1 MASKAVTF
9 DDLDRKVIQELPL
22 LLDVLAATGNKI
34 ARSLDPY
41 YDELQKVLKEAAKGK
56 AHWKL
61 ERARKNVLYPLTS
74 EDYSSVTKIEH
85 LENYFEVL
93 TEFLWSKKVGNKWK
107 NYFLVEAG
115 YSYDLEAPTFSGYY
129 FLVGKDNSSETYGG
143 VLQPRSFYQA
153 IKRKH
158 PEMQIEIEHPD
169 DGDEEWIGVYSAEL
183 DTAKLEGA
191 FEFFKSHILT
201 PFLKG
206 MRW

>member
-1 MASKAVTF
+1 MASKTVTF

-61 ERARKNVLYPLTS
+61 ERARKSVLYPLTDV
-74 EDYSSVTKIEH
+74 DYSNTTKIERLQNH
-85 LENYFEVL
+85 FEVL
-93 TEFLWSKKVGNKWK
+93 SEFFYSKKVGNKLK
-107 NYFLVEAG
+107 NYFFVEAG
-115 YSYDLEAPTFSGYY
+115 YHYESEAPAFTGYY
-129 FLVGKDNSSETYGG
+129 FRIAKYNSSETYGG
-143 VLQPRSFYQA
+143 VMRPRSFYEL
-153 IKRKH
+153 IKKKNPAYH
-158 PEMQIEIEHPD
+158 MEIEHPD
-169 DGDEEWIGVYSAEL
+169 DDGDEAIEL
-183 DTAKLEGA
+183 YCHDLDPEKLA
-191 FEFFKSHILT
+191 ATFEFFKSHILT